1 MENNNLEKK
10 YLLEEKKKK
19 RNSVFLVL
27 LVCVVV
33 SSLIGSVFGF
43 ISGSMSE
50 ALLQKIS
57 PKFKNSIDQKQDAQ
71 VIKGKVVAEDSVI
84 TDMVEKSSPAVVSII
99 ISKDIS
105 KVRNLFQSPFNDFF
119 DPFGDFF
126 NDGSNQIDPNAPT
139 EKTKI
144 GGGTGFFINSKG
156 MIVTNRHVVDDI
168 QADYTVITNDGKEYP
183 AKVLAR
189 DPIRDFAVIKIEG
202 DNFLVLETGDSDT
215 LKVGQTVIA
224 IGNSLGEFSN
234 TVSKGIISGLK
245 RNLVAGSGFGQT
257 EKLTDIIQTDAAI
270 NPGNSGGPLLNINGQ
285 IVGINVAIAQGAQ
298 NIGFTIPINQVKKII
313 DQVETKGKISIPFLG
328 VRYVLINQE
337 MQKANNLEF
346 DYGAMVLR
354 GDKLS
359 DLAVIPGSPADKA
372 GIVEGN
378 IILEINGTKID
389 ENNNLLDL
397 ISKFNVGD
405 EINLKIQHKGV
416 IKEIK
421 ITLEERKQ

>member
-1 MENNNLEKK
+1 MENENLGKDGSLVEKK
-10 YLLEEKKKK
+10 EKK
-19 RNSVFLVL
+19 NSVFLVL
-27 LVCVVV
+27 LVCVLI
-33 SSLIGSVFGF
+33 SSLVGGIFGF
-43 ISGSMSE
+43 ISGSMSGV
-50 ALLQKIS
+50 LLQKIN
-57 PKFKNSIDQKQDAQ
+57 PKLKNPVDQKQDVQ
-71 VIKGKVVAEDSVI
+71 VIKEKVVAEDSI
-84 TDMVEKSSPAVVSII
+84 IINMVEKSSPAVVSII

-105 KVRNLFQSPFNDFF
+105 KMRNLFQSPFNDFF
-119 DPFGDFF
+119 DPFGDLF
-126 NDGSNQIDPNAPT
+126 NNNGNQTDQNVPT

-144 GGGTGFFINSKG
+144 GGGTGFFINSTG
-156 MIVTNRHVVDDI
+156 MIVTNRHVVEDT
-168 QADYTVITNDGKEYP
+168 QADYLVITSDGKEYP

-202 DNFLVLETGDSDT
+202 DNFPVLETGDSDA

-257 EKLTDIIQTDAAI
+257 EKLTNIIQTDAAI

-298 NIGFTIPINQVKKII
+298 SVGFTIPINQVKKII
-313 DQVETKGKISIPFLG
+313 NQVETKGKISVPFLG

-354 GDKLS
+354 GEKLS
-359 DLAVIPGSPADKA
+359 DLAVVPGSPADKA
-372 GIVEGN
+372 GIVEGD

-389 ENNNLLDL
+389 DSNNIADM
-397 ISKFNVGD
+397 IAKSNVGD
-405 EINLKIQHKGV
+405 EIDLKIQHKGA
-416 IKEIK
+416 IKDKK
-421 ITLEERKQ
+421 IILEERKQ

>member
-1 MENNNLEKK
+1 MENENLGKDGSLVEKK
-10 YLLEEKKKK
+10 EKK
-19 RNSVFLVL
+19 NSVFLVL
-27 LVCVVV
+27 LVCVLI
-33 SSLIGSVFGF
+33 SSLVGGIFGF
-43 ISGSMSE
+43 ISGSMSGV
-50 ALLQKIS
+50 LLQKIN
-57 PKFKNSIDQKQDAQ
+57 PKLKNPVDQKQDVQ
-71 VIKGKVVAEDSVI
+71 VIKEKVVAEDSI
-84 TDMVEKSSPAVVSII
+84 IINMVEKSSPAVVSII

-105 KVRNLFQSPFNDFF
+105 KMRNLFQSPFNDFF
-119 DPFGDFF
+119 DPFGDLF
-126 NDGSNQIDPNAPT
+126 NNNGNQTDQNVPT

-144 GGGTGFFINSKG
+144 GGGTGFFINSTG
-156 MIVTNRHVVDDI
+156 MIVTNRHVVEDTR
-168 QADYTVITNDGKEYP
+168 ADYLVITSDGKEYP

-202 DNFLVLETGDSDT
+202 DNFPVLETGDSDA

-257 EKLTDIIQTDAAI
+257 EKLTNIIQTDAAI

-298 NIGFTIPINQVKKII
+298 SVGFTIPINQVKKII
-313 DQVETKGKISIPFLG
+313 NQVETKGKISVPFLG

-354 GDKLS
+354 GEKLS
-359 DLAVIPGSPADKA
+359 DLAVVPGSPADKA
-372 GIVEGN
+372 GIVEGD

-389 ENNNLLDL
+389 DSNNIADM
-397 ISKFNVGD
+397 IAKSNVGD
-405 EINLKIQHKGV
+405 EIDLKIQHKGA
-416 IKEIK
+416 IKDKK
-421 ITLEERKQ
+421 IVLEERKQ

>member
-1 MENNNLEKK
+1 MENENLGKDGSLVEKK
-10 YLLEEKKKK
+10 EKK
-19 RNSVFLVL
+19 NSVFLVL
-27 LVCVVV
+27 LVCVLI
-33 SSLIGSVFGF
+33 SSLVGGIFGF
-43 ISGSMSE
+43 ISGSMSGV
-50 ALLQKIS
+50 LLQKIN
-57 PKFKNSIDQKQDAQ
+57 PKLKNPVDQKQDVQ
-71 VIKGKVVAEDSVI
+71 VIKEKVVAEDSI
-84 TDMVEKSSPAVVSII
+84 IINMVEKSSPAVVSII

-105 KVRNLFQSPFNDFF
+105 KMRNLFQSPFNDFF
-119 DPFGDFF
+119 DPFGDLF
-126 NDGSNQIDPNAPT
+126 NNNGNQTDQNVPT

-144 GGGTGFFINSKG
+144 GGGTGFFINSTG
-156 MIVTNRHVVDDI
+156 MIVTNRHVVEDTR
-168 QADYTVITNDGKEYP
+168 ADYLVITSDGKEYP

-202 DNFLVLETGDSDT
+202 DNFPVLETGDSDA

-257 EKLTDIIQTDAAI
+257 EKLTNIIQTDAAI

-298 NIGFTIPINQVKKII
+298 SVGFTIPINQVKKII
-313 DQVETKGKISIPFLG
+313 NQVETKGKISVPFLG

-354 GDKLS
+354 GEKLS
-359 DLAVIPGSPADKA
+359 DLAVVPGSPADKA
-372 GIVEGN
+372 GIVEGD

-389 ENNNLLDL
+389 DSNNIADM
-397 ISKFNVGD
+397 IAKSNVGD
-405 EINLKIQHKGV
+405 EIDLKIQHKGA
-416 IKEIK
+416 IKDKK
-421 ITLEERKQ
+421 IILEERKQ